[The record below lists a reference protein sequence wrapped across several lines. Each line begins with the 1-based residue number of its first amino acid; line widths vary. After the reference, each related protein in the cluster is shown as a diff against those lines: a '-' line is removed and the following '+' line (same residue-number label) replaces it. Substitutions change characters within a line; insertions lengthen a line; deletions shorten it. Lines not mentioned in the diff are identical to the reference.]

1 MRMTVLEINEEC
13 IWRIQYCY
21 QNKKKLDALIMNF
34 DDDNIWMNAWNKNLL
49 WYAIYSLY
57 CDLSVMKLFQPII
70 QREVDKDK

>member
-1 MRMTVLEINEEC
+1 MKNVYGGYNIV
-13 IWRIQYCY
+13 IKI
-21 QNKKKLDALIMNF
+21 KKKLDALIMNF